1 MNKQV
6 LRWFVL
12 TLVLVA
18 FGAIETSLAQNN
30 VTFRVRM
37 SIKMR
42 EGTFLPGSGDIVRVA
57 GTINNWGSSTDTLR
71 DIGTVDSVY
80 EKTISL
86 AAGAIEYKYLKTLRG
101 GLDWES
107 VSNRTYT
114 VVAGAQSTPLVW
126 FDNDSVFT
134 PAVNAPVTFQVN
146 MRVKMLEGSFQPGSG
161 DRVRVPGSFNG
172 WNTNADTLTD
182 PNNDS
187 IYTKTIQILENTQ
200 INYKFFKTLRGGSD
214 WEGDPNRT
222 YTVPVGGGT
231 IPVVWFDRDSVVNVP
246 ASGTFRW
253 TADMQ
258 AFLQLGWFAPGSNDT
273 MEARGSFNGWGGS
286 PRATLQR
293 DPLTTATYFTTTP
306 FNQFSGDVVSIK
318 YYIDMDSASAVI
330 RFPNFNSDQDGHR
343 YEHPYSRGDGNLQYT
358 ITAGGSGQNL
368 SPSPGWFYS
377 GINPK
382 GVLLNTSDTVN
393 VTLRVNMGP
402 AKRGTP
408 PFVPANDTVKL
419 VLQDP
424 LSVSAQRRIQGS
436 TFVNVIRATPA
447 AGGGDSVY
455 QATYRIVGKAHYG
468 LMYGWRFTKAGG
480 AGEVSEGAGLGA
492 QGGYR
497 VRFVTPTAPNVF
509 VRNYTG
515 GLDSW
520 QGTVTPLPGEVPPF
534 TTDVNEAKNGVPVVY
549 SLNQNYPNP
558 FNTVTTIKY
567 ALSQQSF
574 VTLKVYNLLG
584 QEVETLVNGLQP
596 AGEATAMFDAS
607 NYASGVYFY
616 RLQAGSFAETKKMI
630 LLR

>member
-293 DPLTTATYFTTTP
+293 DPLTTATYFP
-306 FNQFSGDVVSIK
+306 
-318 YYIDMDSASAVI
+318 
-330 RFPNFNSDQDGHR
+330 
-343 YEHPYSRGDGNLQYT
+343 SRA
-358 ITAGGSGQNL
+358 I
-368 SPSPGWFYS
+368 
-377 GINPK
+377 
-382 GVLLNTSDTVN
+382 
-393 VTLRVNMGP
+393 
-402 AKRGTP
+402 
-408 PFVPANDTVKL
+408 
-419 VLQDP
+419 
-424 LSVSAQRRIQGS
+424 
-436 TFVNVIRATPA
+436 
-447 AGGGDSVY
+447 
-455 QATYRIVGKAHYG
+455 
-468 LMYGWRFTKAGG
+468 
-480 AGEVSEGAGLGA
+480 
-492 QGGYR
+492 
-497 VRFVTPTAPNVF
+497 
-509 VRNYTG
+509 
-515 GLDSW
+515 
-520 QGTVTPLPGEVPPF
+520 
-534 TTDVNEAKNGVPVVY
+534 
-549 SLNQNYPNP
+549 
-558 FNTVTTIKY
+558 
-567 ALSQQSF
+567 
-574 VTLKVYNLLG
+574 
-584 QEVETLVNGLQP
+584 
-596 AGEATAMFDAS
+596 
-607 NYASGVYFY
+607 
-616 RLQAGSFAETKKMI
+616 AE
-630 LLR
+630 R